1 MRGGLERVIFEFGEA
16 RIASCDIG
24 EGKQARHGFG
34 GFDIGVEQWS
44 PCGGAELHGL
54 FEPLDPQLPQN
65 VTVAIVRWR
74 SMAHKLS
81 AFSKSLFATSL

>member
-1 MRGGLERVIFEFGEA
+1 MIFYAPFVERQDEWADKFMRGGLERVIFEFGEA

-34 GFDIGVEQWS
+34 GFDIGVEQRS

-54 FEPLDPQLPQN
+54 F
-65 VTVAIVRWR
+65 
-74 SMAHKLS
+74 S
-81 AFSKSLFATSL
+81 